1 VPRSIW
7 KGVISFGMVS
17 IPVRLFPA
25 TEDKDVDFH
34 LLHAPDHSRIKF
46 KRFCQSEDREVQSDE
61 LVRAFE
67 VSPDKYVEVTDE
79 DLEQLPLPSKHTI
92 ELSAFVKD
100 GDIAPI
106 YYEKSYYLEPEETGL
121 KPYALLT
128 KVLEAKGASGVAKIA
143 LRNKER
149 LCALH
154 VADGTLVLETLHY
167 PDEIREHEQK
177 PPKVLVNERE
187 VAMAGSLVDAL
198 TEPFDPSKYH
208 DQYREALLEVIA
220 SKAAGRKVVVP
231 EGAPAEQMPD
241 LMAALR
247 ASVEAARKRGGGAEP
262 KTDRAPAGRKSATAK
277 SAKSDQGAKPSRRH
291 KAA

>member
-1 VPRSIW
+1 VNGVPRSIW

-17 IPVRLFPA
+17 IPVRLFSA

-46 KRFCQSEDREVQSDE
+46 KRFCQSEDKEVDNDE
-61 LVRAFE
+61 LVRAYE
-67 VSPDKYVEVTDE
+67 VSPDKYVEISDE

-92 ELSAFVKD
+92 ELSAFVKA

-106 YYEKSYYLEPEETGL
+106 YYEKSYYLEPEDTGL
-121 KPYALLT
+121 KPYTLLAR
-128 KVLEAKGASGVAKIA
+128 VLNAEGASGVAKIA

-149 LCALH
+149 LCALR
-154 VADGTLVLETLHY
+154 AAGGTLVLETLHY
-167 PDEIREHEQK
+167 PDEIREHEEQL
-177 PPKVLVNERE
+177 PKVLVNERE
-187 VAMAGSLVDAL
+187 VTMASSLVDAL

-208 DQYREALLEVIA
+208 DNYREALLEVITN
-220 SKAAGRKVVVP
+220 KAEGRKVVTP
-231 EGAPAEQMPD
+231 EAAAPEHMPD

-247 ASVEAARKRGGGAEP
+247 ASVAAARK
-262 KTDRAPAGRKSATAK
+262 PAAKPTSSKSAKTAK
-277 SAKSDQGAKPSRRH
+277 SAKSAKPAARKR